1 MEENSKIIGF
11 KGYGD
16 NDLVVPHIST
26 ENWISTLNLTVDED
40 WRAWF
45 VDGQIALFIVYN
57 ERKVFFLLLL
67 SLFFLSI

>member
-1 MEENSKIIGF
+1 MTKTKIVDFNMHDLLTI
-11 KGYGD
+11 GD

-45 VDGQIALFIVYN
+45 VDVHCSQSTIVSDMSC
-57 ERKVFFLLLL
+57 FFL
-67 SLFFLSI
+67 F